1 MTASDRVA
9 TVRVPASAANLGGG
23 FDCVGVAV
31 DRWLTASVR
40 QAKTGIAEPVFERSG
55 PLASLN
61 TRDSQDAIYIAF
73 RAAVGAKKVP
83 LPERLRFSVTSE
95 IPVGRGLGSSAA
107 AFVAGAALA
116 NEMLKLGLD
125 SFGIAEVGTALEGH
139 PDNVC
144 PSVFGGATLA
154 LTHAGKVI
162 VSPLEVHPSL
172 AFVFAVPEFVLET
185 RRAREALPN
194 VVPHV
199 TAVQAA
205 AKGAALVRGLA
216 TADEAML
223 AAALDDVL
231 HVPHRRRLVRGFD
244 AVVAAAMEAGAIGA
258 TLSGAGSSMLA
269 VARAE
274 KADAVGAAMARA
286 WQLTGVTATAFA
298 SAQRVKG
305 FYVVA

>member
-1 MTASDRVA
+1 M
-9 TVRVPASAANLGGG
+9 
-23 FDCVGVAV
+23 GVAV

-40 QAKTGIAEPVFERSG
+40 QANTGTAEPEFERSG
-55 PLASLN
+55 TLASLN
-61 TRDSQDAIYIAF
+61 TRDSQDAIYVAF

-83 LPERLRFSVTSE
+83 LPERLRFTVSSE

-116 NEMLKLGLD
+116 NEMLSLRLD

-244 AVVAAAMEAGAIGA
+244 AVASAAMEAGAIGV

-274 KADAVGAAMARA
+274 KADAVGAAMAHA
-286 WQLTGVTATAFA
+286 WQLTGVAATAFA
-298 SAQRVKG
+298 SVQRVKG

>member
-1 MTASDRVA
+1 M
-9 TVRVPASAANLGGG
+9 
-23 FDCVGVAV
+23 

-40 QAKTGIAEPVFERSG
+40 QDSGGPSEPQFERAG
-55 PLASLN
+55 TLASLN
-61 TRDSQDAIYIAF
+61 TRDSHDAIYVAF
-73 RAAVGAKKVP
+73 RAAAGAKKIAV
-83 LPERLRFSVTSE
+83 PERLRFTVTSE
-95 IPVGRGLGSSAA
+95 IAVGRGLGSSAA

-154 LTHAGKVI
+154 LTHAGQVI

-185 RRAREALPN
+185 KRAREALPN

-199 TAVQAA
+199 TAVHAA

-231 HVPHRRRLVRGFD
+231 HVPHRRRLVRGYD
-244 AVVAAAMEAGAIGA
+244 AVLAAALEAGAIGA

-269 VARAE
+269 VTRQE
-274 KADAVGAAMARA
+274 KAEQVGAAMARA
-286 WQLTGVTATAFA
+286 WQLTGVKAEAFA
-298 SAQRVKG
+298 GKQRVKG
-305 FYVVA
+305 FHVVV

>member
-1 MTASDRVA
+1 M
-9 TVRVPASAANLGGG
+9 
-23 FDCVGVAV
+23 GVAV

-40 QAKTGIAEPVFERSG
+40 LANTGTTEPEFVRSG
-55 PLASLN
+55 TLATLT
-61 TRDSQDAIYIAF
+61 TRDSHDAIYVAF

-83 LPERLRFSVTSE
+83 LPERLRFTVTSE

-116 NEMLKLGLD
+116 NELLRLGLD

-162 VSPLEVHPSL
+162 VSPLDVHPSL

-223 AAALDDVL
+223 AAAMDDVL

-244 AVVAAAMEAGAIGA
+244 AVSAAAMEAGAIGA

-269 VARAE
+269 IARAE
-274 KADAVGAAMARA
+274 HAEAVGAAMVRA
-286 WQLTGVTATAFA
+286 WQLTGVTATGFS

-305 FYVVA
+305 FHVVE

>member
-1 MTASDRVA
+1 M
-9 TVRVPASAANLGGG
+9 
-23 FDCVGVAV
+23 GVAV
-31 DRWLTASVR
+31 DRWLTVSVR
-40 QAKTGIAEPVFERSG
+40 QAASGEPPEPEFVREG
-55 PLASLN
+55 TLASLN
-61 TRDSQDAIYIAF
+61 TRDSQDAIYVAF
-73 RAAVGAKKVP
+73 RAAAGSKKVAV
-83 LPERLRFSVTSE
+83 PERLRFHATSE

-125 SFGIAEVGTALEGH
+125 KFGIAEVGTALEGH

-154 LTHAGKVI
+154 LTHAGQVI

-185 RRAREALPN
+185 KRARAALPN

-199 TAVQAA
+199 TAVSAA

-231 HVPHRRRLVRGFD
+231 HIPHRRRLVRGYD
-244 AVVAAAMEAGAIGA
+244 AVAAAAIEAGAIGA

-269 VARAE
+269 VTKVE
-274 KADAVGAAMARA
+274 KADAVGAAMAHA
-286 WQLTGVTATAFA
+286 WQLTGVSAVAFA

-305 FYVVA
+305 FHVVV

>member
-1 MTASDRVA
+1 
-9 TVRVPASAANLGGG
+9 
-23 FDCVGVAV
+23 
-31 DRWLTASVR
+31 
-40 QAKTGIAEPVFERSG
+40 
-55 PLASLN
+55 
-61 TRDSQDAIYIAF
+61 
-73 RAAVGAKKVP
+73 VGAKKLP
-83 LPERLRFSVTSE
+83 LPERLRFTVSSE

-116 NEMLKLGLD
+116 NEMLSLRLD

-244 AVVAAAMEAGAIGA
+244 AVAAAAMEAGAIGV

-269 VARAE
+269 VTRAE
-274 KADAVGAAMARA
+274 KSDAVGAAMAHA
-286 WQLTGVTATAFA
+286 WQLTGVAATAFA
-298 SAQRVKG
+298 STQRVKG
-305 FYVVA
+305 FYIVA

>member
-1 MTASDRVA
+1 MTTSDRVA
-9 TVRVPASAANLGGG
+9 TVRVPASAANIGAG

-40 QAKTGIAEPVFERSG
+40 QDSGGSPEPEFERSG
-55 PLASLN
+55 TLAGLN
-61 TRDSQDAIYIAF
+61 TRDSHDAIYVAF
-73 RAAVGAKKVP
+73 RAAAGAKKIPV
-83 LPERLRFSVTSE
+83 PERLRFTVTSE
-95 IPVGRGLGSSAA
+95 IAVGRGLGSSAA

-154 LTHAGKVI
+154 LTHAGQVI
-162 VSPLEVHPSL
+162 LSPLEVHSAL

-194 VVPHV
+194 VVPHI
-199 TAVQAA
+199 TAVHAA

-231 HVPHRRRLVRGFD
+231 HVPHRRRLVRGYD
-244 AVVAAAMEAGAIGA
+244 AVLAAALEAGAIGA

-269 VARAE
+269 VTRQE
-274 KADAVGAAMARA
+274 KAEEVAAAMARA
-286 WQLTGVTATAFA
+286 WQLTGVKAEAFVGK
-298 SAQRVKG
+298 QRVKG
-305 FYVVA
+305 FHVVA

>member
-1 MTASDRVA
+1 
-9 TVRVPASAANLGGG
+9 
-23 FDCVGVAV
+23 VGVAV

-40 QAKTGIAEPVFERSG
+40 QANTGTTDPEFVRSG
-55 PLASLN
+55 TLATLT
-61 TRDSQDAIYIAF
+61 TRDSQDAIYVAF

-83 LPERLRFSVTSE
+83 LPERLRFTVTSE
-95 IPVGRGLGSSAA
+95 IPVSRGLGSSAA

-154 LTHAGKVI
+154 LTHAGTVI

-216 TADEAML
+216 TADEGML

-244 AVVAAAMEAGAIGA
+244 AVAAAAMEAGAIGA

-274 KADAVGAAMARA
+274 KADAVGAAMAHA
-286 WQLTGVTATAFA
+286 WQLTGVTATAFS

-305 FYVVA
+305 FHVVA

>member
-1 MTASDRVA
+1 M
-9 TVRVPASAANLGGG
+9 
-23 FDCVGVAV
+23 GVAV

-40 QAKTGIAEPVFERSG
+40 QSVEGSPEPEFERSG
-55 PLASLN
+55 TLAALN

-73 RAAVGAKKVP
+73 RAAAGAKKVS
-83 LPERLRFSVTSE
+83 LPERLRFTVTSE

-107 AFVAGAALA
+107 AYVAGAALA

-154 LTHAGKVI
+154 LTHAGTVI

-185 RRAREALPN
+185 KRAREALPN

-231 HVPHRRRLVRGFD
+231 HVPHRRRLVRGYD
-244 AVVAAAMEAGAIGA
+244 AVSAAAMQAGAIGA
-258 TLSGAGSSMLA
+258 TLSGAGSSILA
-269 VARAE
+269 IARAE
-274 KADAVGAAMARA
+274 KADAVGVAMARA
-286 WQLTGVTATAFA
+286 WQLTGVTATAFT

-305 FYVVA
+305 FQVVA

>member
-1 MTASDRVA
+1 
-9 TVRVPASAANLGGG
+9 
-23 FDCVGVAV
+23 VGVAV

-40 QAKTGIAEPVFERSG
+40 QANTGTTEPEFERSG
-55 PLASLN
+55 TLASLT
-61 TRDSQDAIYIAF
+61 TRDSQDAIYVAF

-83 LPERLRFSVTSE
+83 LPERLRFTVTSE

-116 NEMLKLGLD
+116 NELLKLGLD

-154 LTHAGKVI
+154 LTHAGTVI

-223 AAALDDVL
+223 AAAMDDVL

-244 AVVAAAMEAGAIGA
+244 AVSAAAMEAGAIGA
-258 TLSGAGSSMLA
+258 TLSGAGSSMMA
-269 VARAE
+269 IARVE
-274 KADAVGAAMARA
+274 KAEAVGAAMARA
-286 WQLTGVTATAFA
+286 WQLTGVTATAFS

-305 FYVVA
+305 FHVVG

>member
-1 MTASDRVA
+1 M
-9 TVRVPASAANLGGG
+9 
-23 FDCVGVAV
+23 

-40 QAKTGIAEPVFERSG
+40 QDASGSAEPEFERAG
-55 PLASLN
+55 TLAHLN
-61 TRDSQDAIYIAF
+61 TRDSNDAIYVGF
-73 RAAVGAKKVP
+73 RAAAGAKKVA
-83 LPERLRFSVTSE
+83 LPERLRFKVTSE
-95 IPVGRGLGSSAA
+95 IAVGRGLGSSAA
-107 AFVAGAALA
+107 AFVAGTALA
-116 NEMLKLGLD
+116 NEFLKLGLD

-162 VSPLEVHPSL
+162 VSPLEVHPTL

-185 RRAREALPN
+185 KRAREALPN

-199 TAVQAA
+199 TAVHAA

-231 HVPHRRRLVRGFD
+231 HVPHRRRLVRGYD
-244 AVVAAAMEAGAIGA
+244 AVAAAAVDAGAIGA

-269 VARAE
+269 VVLAE
-274 KADAVGAAMARA
+274 KAEGVGAAMARA
-286 WQLTGVTATAFA
+286 WQMTGVSAATFWN
-298 SAQRVKG
+298 SHRVKG
-305 FYVVA
+305 YHVVP

>member
-1 MTASDRVA
+1 VTDSNIIA

-31 DRWLTASVR
+31 DRWLTVSVR
-40 QAKTGIAEPVFERSG
+40 QGASGSAEPEFVREG
-55 PLASLN
+55 TLASLT
-61 TRDSQDAIYIAF
+61 TRESQDAIYIAF
-73 RAAVGAKKVP
+73 RAAAHAKRIAV
-83 LPERLRFSVTSE
+83 PERLRFHATSE
-95 IPVGRGLGSSAA
+95 IAVGRGLGSSAA

-125 SFGIAEVGTALEGH
+125 KFGIAEVGTALEGH

-162 VSPLEVHPSL
+162 VSPLDVHPSL

-185 RRAREALPN
+185 KRARAALPN

-231 HVPHRRRLVRGFD
+231 HIPHRRRLVRGYD
-244 AVVAAAMEAGAIGA
+244 AVAAAAVDAGAIGA
-258 TLSGAGSSMLA
+258 TLSGAGSSILA
-269 VARAE
+269 LTRLE
-274 KADAVGAAMARA
+274 KAEAVGAAMVHA
-286 WQLTGVTATAFA
+286 WQLTGVAAVAFT

-305 FYVVA
+305 YHVVA

>member
-1 MTASDRVA
+1 M
-9 TVRVPASAANLGGG
+9 
-23 FDCVGVAV
+23 GVAV

-40 QAKTGIAEPVFERSG
+40 QANTGTAEPVFERSG
-55 PLASLN
+55 TLASLN
-61 TRDSQDAIYIAF
+61 TRDSQDAIYLAY

-172 AFVFAVPEFVLET
+172 AFVFAVPDFVLET

-244 AVVAAAMEAGAIGA
+244 AVAAAAMEAGAIGA

-305 FYVVA
+305 FHVVA

>member
-1 MTASDRVA
+1 
-9 TVRVPASAANLGGG
+9 
-23 FDCVGVAV
+23 VGIAV
-31 DRWLTASVR
+31 DRWLTATVR
-40 QAKTGIAEPVFERSG
+40 QDEHGSPEPEFERSG
-55 PLASLN
+55 TLASLT
-61 TRDSQDAIYIAF
+61 TRDSHDAIYIAF
-73 RAAVGAKKVP
+73 RAALGAKKVP
-83 LPERLRFSVTSE
+83 VPERLRFTVTSE

-116 NEMLKLGLD
+116 NELLTLGLD

-154 LTHAGKVI
+154 LTHASQVI
-162 VSPLEVHPSL
+162 VSPLDVHPSL
-172 AFVFAVPEFVLET
+172 AFVYAVPEFVLET

-231 HVPHRRRLVRGFD
+231 HVPHRRRLVRGYD
-244 AVVAAAMEAGAIGA
+244 AVAAAAMEAGAIGA

-269 VARAE
+269 VARVE
-274 KADAVGAAMARA
+274 KADAVGAAMAHA
-286 WQLTGVTATAFA
+286 WQLTGMTATAFA

-305 FYVVA
+305 YHVVA

>member
-1 MTASDRVA
+1 M
-9 TVRVPASAANLGGG
+9 
-23 FDCVGVAV
+23 GVAV
-31 DRWLTASVR
+31 DRWLTVSVR
-40 QAKTGIAEPVFERSG
+40 QAESGSAEPEFVREG
-55 PLASLN
+55 TLASLN
-61 TRDSQDAIYIAF
+61 TRDTQDAIYVAF
-73 RAAVGAKKVP
+73 RAAAGAKKVVM
-83 LPERLRFSVTSE
+83 PERLRFHATSE
-95 IPVGRGLGSSAA
+95 IAVGRGLGSSAA

-125 SFGIAEVGTALEGH
+125 KFGIAEVGTALEGH

-162 VSPLEVHPSL
+162 VSPLDVHPSL

-185 RRAREALPN
+185 KRARAALPN

-216 TADEAML
+216 MADEAML

-231 HVPHRRRLVRGFD
+231 HIPHRRRLVRGYD
-244 AVVAAAMEAGAIGA
+244 AVAAAAIEAGAIGA

-269 VARAE
+269 VTRAE
-274 KADAVGAAMARA
+274 KAAAVGAAMERA
-286 WQLTGVTATAFA
+286 WQLTGVAAVAFA

-305 FYVVA
+305 YHVVA

>member
-40 QAKTGIAEPVFERSG
+40 QANTGIAEPVFERSG
-55 PLASLN
+55 TLASLN

>member
-1 MTASDRVA
+1 
-9 TVRVPASAANLGGG
+9 
-23 FDCVGVAV
+23 VGVAV

-40 QAKTGIAEPVFERSG
+40 LANTGTTEPEFVRSG
-55 PLASLN
+55 TLATLT
-61 TRDSQDAIYIAF
+61 TRDSHDAIYVAF

-83 LPERLRFSVTSE
+83 LPERLRFTVTSE

-116 NEMLKLGLD
+116 NELLRLGLD

-162 VSPLEVHPSL
+162 VSPLDVHPSL

-223 AAALDDVL
+223 AAAMDDVL

-244 AVVAAAMEAGAIGA
+244 AVSAAAMEAGAIGA

-269 VARAE
+269 IARAE
-274 KADAVGAAMARA
+274 HAEAVGAAMVRA
-286 WQLTGVTATAFA
+286 WQLTGVTATGFS

-305 FYVVA
+305 FHVVE

>member
-1 MTASDRVA
+1 MTAIDRIA
-9 TVRVPASAANLGGG
+9 TVRVPASAANLGAG
-23 FDCVGVAV
+23 FDSVGIAV

-40 QAKTGIAEPVFERSG
+40 QGEGGSPEPEFERSG
-55 PLASLN
+55 TLAHLN
-61 TRDSQDAIYIAF
+61 TRDSQDAIYLAF
-73 RAAVGAKKVP
+73 RAAAGAKKVAV
-83 LPERLRFSVTSE
+83 PERLRFTVTSE

-116 NEMLKLGLD
+116 NEMLKLGFD

-154 LTHAGKVI
+154 LTHASQVI
-162 VSPLEVHPSL
+162 VSPLDVHPSL

-185 RRAREALPN
+185 KRAREALPN

-231 HVPHRRRLVRGFD
+231 HVPHRRRLVRGYD
-244 AVVAAAMEAGAIGA
+244 AVAAAAMEAGAIGA

-269 VARAE
+269 IARAE

-286 WQLTGVTATAFA
+286 WQLTGVTATAFVN
-298 SAQRVKG
+298 AQRVKG
-305 FYVVA
+305 FHVVA

>member
-1 MTASDRVA
+1 MTDSDIIA

-31 DRWLTASVR
+31 NRWLTVSVR
-40 QAKTGIAEPVFERSG
+40 QDAGGSAEPVFVREG
-55 PLASLN
+55 TLASLS
-61 TRDSQDAIYIAF
+61 TRESQDAIYIAF
-73 RAAVGAKKVP
+73 RAAANAKKTAM
-83 LPERLRFSVTSE
+83 PERLRFHARSE
-95 IPVGRGLGSSAA
+95 IAVGRGLGSSAA
-107 AFVAGAALA
+107 AFVAGSALA

-125 SFGIAEVGTALEGH
+125 KFGIAEVGTALEGH

-162 VSPLEVHPSL
+162 VSPLDVHPSL

-231 HVPHRRRLVRGFD
+231 HMPHRRRLVRGYD
-244 AVVAAAMEAGAIGA
+244 AVAAAAVAAGAIGA
-258 TLSGAGSSMLA
+258 TLSGAGSSILA
-269 VARAE
+269 MSRVE
-274 KADAVGAAMARA
+274 KAEAVGAAMAHA
-286 WQLTGVTATAFA
+286 WQLTGVAAVAFA

-305 FYVVA
+305 YHVVT

>member
-1 MTASDRVA
+1 
-9 TVRVPASAANLGGG
+9 
-23 FDCVGVAV
+23 VGVAV
-31 DRWLTASVR
+31 GRWLTVSVH
-40 QAKTGIAEPVFERSG
+40 QEADGGSEPEFERG
-55 PLASLN
+55 GTLASLN
-61 TRDSQDAIYIAF
+61 LRGSHDAIHVAF
-73 RAAVGAKKVP
+73 RAAAGAAKSAV
-83 LPERLRFSVTSE
+83 PERLRFRATSE

-107 AFVAGAALA
+107 AAVAGAALA
-116 NEMLKLGLD
+116 NAMLGLKLD
-125 SFGIAEVGTALEGH
+125 AFGIAEVGTALEGH

-154 LTHAGKVI
+154 LTHASRVI

-172 AFVFAVPEFVLET
+172 AFVFAIPEFLLET
-185 RRAREALPN
+185 KRARAALPN

-231 HVPHRRRLVRGFD
+231 HVPHRRRLVRGYD
-244 AVVAAAMEAGAIGA
+244 AVAAAAMASGAIGV
-258 TLSGAGSSMLA
+258 TLSGAGSSMVA
-269 VARAE
+269 VTRTESAAGVG
-274 KADAVGAAMARA
+274 DAMVKA
-286 WQLTGVTATAFA
+286 WQLTGVSADTFT

-305 FYVVA
+305 FQIVE

>member
-1 MTASDRVA
+1 M
-9 TVRVPASAANLGGG
+9 GI
-23 FDCVGVAV
+23 AV

-40 QAKTGIAEPVFERSG
+40 QDYRQLAEPEFVRAG
-55 PLASLN
+55 TLASLN

-73 RAAVGAKKVP
+73 RAAAGAKKVP
-83 LPERLRFSVTSE
+83 VPERLRFTVTSE

-116 NEMLKLGLD
+116 NEMLKLGFD

-172 AFVFAVPEFVLET
+172 AFVFAVPEFALET
-185 RRAREALPN
+185 KRAREALPN

-231 HVPHRRRLVRGFD
+231 HVPHRRRLVRGYD
-244 AVVAAAMEAGAIGA
+244 AVLRPPRWTRGR
-258 TLSGAGSSMLA
+258 S
-269 VARAE
+269 AR
-274 KADAVGAAMARA
+274 R
-286 WQLTGVTATAFA
+286 
-298 SAQRVKG
+298 
-305 FYVVA
+305 

>member
-1 MTASDRVA
+1 
-9 TVRVPASAANLGGG
+9 
-23 FDCVGVAV
+23 VAV

-40 QAKTGIAEPVFERSG
+40 QADAGTTEPEFERSG
-55 PLASLN
+55 TLASLN

-73 RAAVGAKKVP
+73 RAVVGAKKVP
-83 LPERLRFSVTSE
+83 LPERLRFTVTSE

-244 AVVAAAMEAGAIGA
+244 AVAAAAMEAGAIGA

-269 VARAE
+269 VARVE
-274 KADAVGAAMARA
+274 NADAVGASMARA
-286 WQLTGVTATAFA
+286 WQMTGVTATAFV

-305 FYVVA
+305 FHVVA

>member
-1 MTASDRVA
+1 M
-9 TVRVPASAANLGGG
+9 
-23 FDCVGVAV
+23 GVAV
-31 DRWLTASVR
+31 DRWLTVSVR
-40 QAKTGIAEPVFERSG
+40 QAESGSAEPEFVREG
-55 PLASLN
+55 TLASLN
-61 TRDSQDAIYIAF
+61 TRDTQDAIYVAF
-73 RAAVGAKKVP
+73 RAAAGAKKVVM
-83 LPERLRFSVTSE
+83 PERLRFHATSE
-95 IPVGRGLGSSAA
+95 IAVGRGLGSSAA

-125 SFGIAEVGTALEGH
+125 KFGIAEVGTALEGH

-162 VSPLEVHPSL
+162 VSPLDVHPSL

-185 RRAREALPN
+185 KRARAALPN

-216 TADEAML
+216 MADEAML

-231 HVPHRRRLVRGFD
+231 HIPHRRRLVRGYD
-244 AVVAAAMEAGAIGA
+244 AVVAAAIEAGAIGA

-269 VARAE
+269 VTRAE
-274 KADAVGAAMARA
+274 KAAAVGAAMERA
-286 WQLTGVTATAFA
+286 WQLTGVAAVAFA

-305 FYVVA
+305 YHVVA

>member
-1 MTASDRVA
+1 M
-9 TVRVPASAANLGGG
+9 
-23 FDCVGVAV
+23 GVAV

-40 QAKTGIAEPVFERSG
+40 QANTGTTEPEFVRSG
-55 PLASLN
+55 TLATLT
-61 TRDSQDAIYIAF
+61 TRDSQDAIYVAF

-83 LPERLRFSVTSE
+83 LPERLRFTVTSE

-116 NEMLKLGLD
+116 NELLKLGLD

-223 AAALDDVL
+223 AAAMDDVL

-244 AVVAAAMEAGAIGA
+244 AVSAAAMEAGAIGA

-269 VARAE
+269 IARAE

-286 WQLTGVTATAFA
+286 WQLTGVTATAFS

-305 FYVVA
+305 FHVVA

>member
-1 MTASDRVA
+1 
-9 TVRVPASAANLGGG
+9 
-23 FDCVGVAV
+23 VGVAV

-40 QAKTGIAEPVFERSG
+40 QSVEGSPEPEFERSG
-55 PLASLN
+55 TLAALN

-73 RAAVGAKKVP
+73 RAAAGAKKVS
-83 LPERLRFSVTSE
+83 LPERLRFTVTSE

-107 AFVAGAALA
+107 AYVAGAALA

-154 LTHAGKVI
+154 LTHAGTVI

-185 RRAREALPN
+185 KRAREALPN

-231 HVPHRRRLVRGFD
+231 HVPHRRRLVRGYD
-244 AVVAAAMEAGAIGA
+244 AVSAAAMQAGAIGA
-258 TLSGAGSSMLA
+258 TLSGAGSSILA
-269 VARAE
+269 IARAE
-274 KADAVGAAMARA
+274 KADAVGVAMARA
-286 WQLTGVTATAFA
+286 WQLTGVTATAFT

-305 FYVVA
+305 FQVVA

>member
-1 MTASDRVA
+1 VTAFDRVA

-23 FDCVGVAV
+23 FDCVGGAL

-40 QAKTGIAEPVFERSG
+40 QANTGTTDPEFERSG
-55 PLASLN
+55 TLATLS
-61 TRDSQDAIYIAF
+61 TRDAHDAIYVGF
-73 RAAVGAKKVP
+73 RAAVGARKVP
-83 LPERLRFSVTSE
+83 LPEKLRFTVTSE

-154 LTHAGKVI
+154 LTHAGTVI

-244 AVVAAAMEAGAIGA
+244 AVAAAAMEAGAIGV

-269 VARAE
+269 VARTE
-274 KADAVGAAMARA
+274 KAEAVGAAMVRA
-286 WQLTGVTATAFA
+286 WQLTGVTAAGFS

-305 FYVVA
+305 YHVVG

>member
-1 MTASDRVA
+1 
-9 TVRVPASAANLGGG
+9 VPASAANIGAG
-23 FDCVGVAV
+23 FDCVGIAV

-40 QAKTGIAEPVFERSG
+40 QDAGGSAEPEFERAG
-55 PLASLN
+55 TLANLN
-61 TRDSQDAIYIAF
+61 TRDSHDAIYVAF
-73 RAAVGAKKVP
+73 RAAAGAKKVAV
-83 LPERLRFSVTSE
+83 PERLRFTVTSE
-95 IPVGRGLGSSAA
+95 IAVVRGLGSSAA

-154 LTHAGKVI
+154 LTHAGQVI

-185 RRAREALPN
+185 KRAREALPN

-199 TAVQAA
+199 TAVHAA

-231 HVPHRRRLVRGFD
+231 HVPHRRRLVRGYD
-244 AVVAAAMEAGAIGA
+244 AVLAAALEAGAIGA

-269 VARAE
+269 VTRQE
-274 KADAVGAAMARA
+274 KADVVGAAMARA
-286 WQLTGVTATAFA
+286 WQLTGVKAEAFA
-298 SAQRVKG
+298 GKQRVKG
-305 FYVVA
+305 FHVVA

>member
-1 MTASDRVA
+1 
-9 TVRVPASAANLGGG
+9 
-23 FDCVGVAV
+23 VGIAV

-40 QAKTGIAEPVFERSG
+40 QDESGSPEPEFERG
-55 PLASLN
+55 GTLAQLN
-61 TRDSQDAIYIAF
+61 TRDSNDAIYVGF
-73 RAAVGAKKVP
+73 RAAAGSKKVAV
-83 LPERLRFSVTSE
+83 PERLRFRVTSE

-107 AFVAGAALA
+107 AFVAGATLA
-116 NEMLKLGLD
+116 NELLKLGLD

-154 LTHAGKVI
+154 LKHDGKVI
-162 VSPLEVHPSL
+162 LSPLEVHPSL

-185 RRAREALPN
+185 KRAREALPN

-199 TAVQAA
+199 TAVHAA

-244 AVVAAAMEAGAIGA
+244 AVSAAAVEAGAIGA

-269 VARAE
+269 VALAGKAE
-274 KADAVGAAMARA
+274 AVGAAMARA
-286 WQLTGVTATAFA
+286 WQLTGVSATTFWN
-298 SAQRVKG
+298 SHRVKG
-305 FYVVA
+305 YHVVP

>member
-1 MTASDRVA
+1 VTDYKSSA

-23 FDCVGVAV
+23 FDCVGIAV
-31 DRWLTASVR
+31 DRWLTATVR
-40 QAKTGIAEPVFERSG
+40 QDADGSADPEFVRGGT
-55 PLASLN
+55 LASLSM
-61 TRDSQDAIYIAF
+61 RDTQDAIYVAF
-73 RAAVGAKKVP
+73 RAAAGAKKVAV
-83 LPERLRFSVTSE
+83 PERLRFNVTSE
-95 IPVGRGLGSSAA
+95 IAVGRGLGSSAA
-107 AFVAGAALA
+107 AYVAGAALA
-116 NEMLKLGLD
+116 NAMLKLGFD

-185 RRAREALPN
+185 KRARAALPN

-231 HVPHRRRLVRGFD
+231 HIPHRRRLVRGYD
-244 AVVAAAMEAGAIGA
+244 AVLAAAIEAGAIGA

-269 VARAE
+269 VTKTD
-274 KADAVGAAMARA
+274 KAAAVGEAMVRA
-286 WQLTGVTATAFA
+286 WQLTGV
-298 SAQRVKG
+298 SAETFHNSQRVKG
-305 FYVVA
+305 FQVVA

>member
-1 MTASDRVA
+1 M
-9 TVRVPASAANLGGG
+9 GGG
-23 FDCVGVAV
+23 FDCVGIAV
-31 DRWLTASVR
+31 DRWLTVSVCR
-40 QAKTGIAEPVFERSG
+40 AESGALAEPEFVREG
-55 PLASLN
+55 TLASLN
-61 TRDSQDAIYIAF
+61 TRDSHDAIYVAF
-73 RAAVGAKKVP
+73 RAAAGAKKIAV
-83 LPERLRFSVTSE
+83 PERLRFHATSE
-95 IPVGRGLGSSAA
+95 IAVGRGLGSSAA

-125 SFGIAEVGTALEGH
+125 KFGIAEVGTALEGH

-162 VSPLEVHPSL
+162 VSPLDVHPSL

-185 RRAREALPN
+185 KRARAALPN

-199 TAVQAA
+199 TAVSAA

-231 HVPHRRRLVRGFD
+231 HVPHRRRLVRGYD
-244 AVVAAAMEAGAIGA
+244 AVAAAAVDAGAIGV

-269 VARAE
+269 VTKLE
-274 KADAVGAAMARA
+274 KAAAVGAAMAQA
-286 WQLTGVTATAFA
+286 WQLTGVSAETFA

-305 FYVVA
+305 YQVIEGGVTT

>member
-1 MTASDRVA
+1 M
-9 TVRVPASAANLGGG
+9 
-23 FDCVGVAV
+23 
-31 DRWLTASVR
+31 
-40 QAKTGIAEPVFERSG
+40 
-55 PLASLN
+55 
-61 TRDSQDAIYIAF
+61 
-73 RAAVGAKKVP
+73 
-83 LPERLRFSVTSE
+83 PERLRFTVTSE

-116 NEMLKLGLD
+116 NEMLGLGLD

-162 VSPLEVHPSL
+162 VSPLDVHPSL
-172 AFVFAVPEFVLET
+172 AFAFAVPEFVLET

-199 TAVQAA
+199 TAVHAA

-216 TADEAML
+216 TADEDML
-223 AAALDDVL
+223 AAALNDVL
-231 HVPHRRRLVRGFD
+231 HVPHRRRLVRGYD
-244 AVVAAAMEAGAIGA
+244 AVAAAAMEAGAIGA

-269 VARAE
+269 IARAE
-274 KADAVGAAMARA
+274 KADAVGAAMVRA
-286 WQLTGVTATAFA
+286 WQLTAVTAATFT

-305 FYVVA
+305 FHTVA

>member
-1 MTASDRVA
+1 M
-9 TVRVPASAANLGGG
+9 PASSANLGAGY
-23 FDCVGVAV
+23 DCVGVAV

-40 QAKTGIAEPVFERSG
+40 QDAEG
-55 PLASLN
+55 PSEPEFAREGTLASLN
-61 TRDSQDAIYIAF
+61 VRGSHDAIYVAF
-73 RAAVGAKKVP
+73 RAAAGAVKVAI
-83 LPERLRFSVTSE
+83 PERLRFHASSE

-107 AFVAGAALA
+107 AAVAGAALA
-116 NEMLKLGLD
+116 NAMLGLGLD
-125 SFGIAEVGTALEGH
+125 PFGIAEVGTALEGH

-154 LTHAGKVI
+154 LTYASRVI

-172 AFVFAVPEFVLET
+172 AFVFAIPEFVLET
-185 RRAREALPN
+185 KRARAALPN

-231 HVPHRRRLVRGFD
+231 HVPHRRRLVRGYD
-244 AVVAAAMEAGAIGA
+244 AVAAAAMESGAIGA

-269 VARAE
+269 VTRAD
-274 KADAVGAAMARA
+274 KAAAVGNAMVKA
-286 WQLTGVTATAFA
+286 WQLTGVSAETFT

-305 FYVVA
+305 FQIVV

>member
-1 MTASDRVA
+1 M
-9 TVRVPASAANLGGG
+9 PASAANLGGG

-40 QAKTGIAEPVFERSG
+40 QANTGIAEPVFERSG
-55 PLASLN
+55 TLASLN

>member
-1 MTASDRVA
+1 MTTSDRTA

-31 DRWLTASVR
+31 DRWLMASVR
-40 QAKTGIAEPVFERSG
+40 QDASGPAAPEFERAG
-55 PLASLN
+55 TLASLN
-61 TRDSQDAIYIAF
+61 MRDSQDAIYIAF
-73 RAAVGAKKVP
+73 RAAAGAKRVTV
-83 LPERLRFSVTSE
+83 PERLRFRVTSE

-116 NEMLKLGLD
+116 SEMLKLGLD
-125 SFGIAEVGTALEGH
+125 KFGIAEVGTALEGH

-154 LTHAGKVI
+154 LTHAGQVI

-185 RRAREALPN
+185 KRAREALPN

-231 HVPHRRRLVRGFD
+231 HVPHRRRLVRGYD
-244 AVVAAAMEAGAIGA
+244 AVTAAAVAAGAIGA
-258 TLSGAGSSMLA
+258 TLSGAGSSILA
-269 VARAE
+269 IARAE
-274 KADAVGAAMARA
+274 KAEAVGAAMARA
-286 WQLTGVTATAFA
+286 WQLTGVSAAAFA
-298 SAQRVKG
+298 SAERVKG
-305 FYVVA
+305 YHVVA